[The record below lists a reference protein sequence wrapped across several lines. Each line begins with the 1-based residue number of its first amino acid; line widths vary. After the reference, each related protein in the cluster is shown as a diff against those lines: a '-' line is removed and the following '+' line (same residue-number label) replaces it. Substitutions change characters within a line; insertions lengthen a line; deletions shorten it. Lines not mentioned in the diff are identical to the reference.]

1 MWNIRLICDPIALS
15 SVNCTFR
22 RRTYNGKYTLLGH
35 WQPWKFMFQCWVGI
49 KNCIKPSNRL
59 AGQFLRFIDHNK
71 LVGFS
76 KTNSNNCSQNL
87 LFLCLFFYETLS
99 VLSGFWNGTWNQWFF
114 DSEVFFIKN
123 PEPAII
129 WFFKYRTP
137 W

>member
-22 RRTYNGKYTLLGH
+22 RSTYNGKYTLLGH
-35 WQPWKFMFQCWVGI
+35 EQPWKCMFQWWVGI
-49 KNCIKPSNRL
+49 KNCVKPPPNWL
-59 AGQFLRFIDHNK
+59 PGQFLRFIDHK

-87 LFLCLFFYETLS
+87 LFLCLFSYEKLS
-99 VLSGFWNGTWNQWFF
+99 VVSGFWNGNWNKWFF
-114 DSEVFFIKN
+114 NSDFFLIKN
-123 PEPAII
+123 PEPAVLR
-129 WFFKYRTP
+129 FFKYCTP